1 MDDLFGSDDEA
12 DGGVQHVYIE
22 LMKVKSHVKK
32 RIESPKDR
40 WRRDMN
46 ISDSHVFDVPNDML
60 LSRRV
65 AISSSCAEFTRL
77 LQSKLSVSNFE
88 IVHDIDNN
96 TESDEQYDVL
106 IINDIDVSS
115 SKSLIK
121 RNLVSG
127 GLLFYIN
134 NYENINTLI
143 LDDNSGNDYT
153 FESQWK
159 CLQIIRDNTRF
170 IHYLQLR
177 CVDVNVNAAQ
187 SILQVDENLTHH
199 SITYERELVDKVCI
213 PLTYN
218 ERLNCIISDA
228 NSKRAVDSLNK
239 YGIVILPGL
248 YDKSKVLK
256 WGATCI
262 DDVQEA
268 MNILKVKK
276 NIDLL
281 NLSPDQ
287 TIDNFHELS
296 MREALRCDLRNGK
309 RMKLFAKEN
318 SLRNH
323 QGLSDILSEVMNPPG
338 GNSARGNW
346 GRWNFEGL
354 GPDFPPPL
362 NIGELGCVMNFNGC
376 ADQTIH
382 ADTSH
387 LYVHTPTSLPPHY
400 INIFCPAVDESK
412 LSYAI
417 GQTAFVV
424 ESHKLEMSTKIM
436 VEENGNI
443 ELCKRIIRPHLKAG
457 DCLLFDCRI
466 LHFGLANQCLSQDG
480 TGGYRPLLYQ
490 NVWNSWFN
498 DPKNWNDRE
507 KLFDEE

>member
-1 MDDLFGSDDEA
+1 MDDLFGSDDET
-12 DGGVQHVYIE
+12 DGGIQQIYIE

-46 ISDSHVFDVPNDML
+46 ISDSHVFQLPNDVL
-60 LSRRV
+60 LPRRV
-65 AISSSCAEFTRL
+65 AISSNCTDFTHSLR
-77 LQSKLSVSNFE
+77 SKLSLSNFE
-88 IVHDIDNN
+88 IVHEITDN
-96 TESDEQYDVL
+96 TESNEQYDVL
-106 IINDIDVSS
+106 VVNDLDISFT
-115 SKSLIK
+115 KALIK
-121 RNLVSG
+121 RYLVCG

-134 NYENINTLI
+134 KYESITNLI
-143 LDDNSGNDYT
+143 LEDTSGNDYS
-153 FESQWK
+153 FDAQWK
-159 CLQIIRDNTRF
+159 CLQIIKESSKF

-177 CVDVNVNAAQ
+177 CVDININAAQ
-187 SILQVDENLTHH
+187 SILQVEENLTHH
-199 SITYERELVDKVCI
+199 NITHERELIDKISI

-228 NSKRAVDSLNK
+228 NSKRAIDSLNK
-239 YGIVILPGL
+239 YGIVIFPGL
-248 YDKSKVLK
+248 YDKSKILN
-256 WGATCI
+256 WGKTCI
-262 DDVQEA
+262 DDIQEA
-268 MNILKVKK
+268 INILKLKK

-281 NLSPDQ
+281 SLNPDQ

-323 QGLSDILSEVMNPPG
+323 QGLVDVLSEVMNPPG

-362 NIGELGCVMNFNGC
+362 NIGELGCVMNFSGC

-387 LYVHTPTSLPPHY
+387 LYVHTPASLPPHY
-400 INIFCPAVDESK
+400 INIFCPAVDEAK
-412 LSYAI
+412 LSYSI

-424 ESHKLEMSTKIM
+424 ESHKLDISTKIM

-443 ELCKRIIRPHLKAG
+443 ELCQRLVRPHLKAG

-466 LHFGLANQCLSQDG
+466 LHFGLANQHPSQDAC
-480 TGGYRPLLYQ
+480 RPLLYQ

-507 KLFDEE
+507 KLFE